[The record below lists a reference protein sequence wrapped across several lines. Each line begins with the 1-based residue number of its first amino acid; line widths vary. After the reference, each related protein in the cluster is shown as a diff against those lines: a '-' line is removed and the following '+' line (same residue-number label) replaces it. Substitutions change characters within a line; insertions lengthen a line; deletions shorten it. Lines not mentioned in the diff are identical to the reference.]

1 MGQGQRQDAAPAS
14 RRVAALELPD
24 LPEGA
29 LVLVDSAPIIYVL
42 ERHPRFAARFQPL
55 FERHAAGEIFFAV
68 TTMTIAE
75 VLAGPL
81 GAGEEAL
88 AKRYRAVM
96 ESWRVIDL
104 TADIA
109 ESAARLRAGLKLK
122 LPDAIQAASALAVNA
137 DALVTHD
144 RDFSRVKTL
153 TVLR

>member
-1 MGQGQRQDAAPAS
+1 M
-14 RRVAALELPD
+14 AALELAG

-29 LVLVDSAPIIYVL
+29 LVLMDSAPIIYVL
-42 ERHPRFAARFQPL
+42 EQHPRLAPRFQPL
-55 FERHAAGEIFFAV
+55 FDRHGAGKLFFAV

-96 ESWRVIDL
+96 ESWQVINL
-104 TADIA
+104 TVEIA
-109 ESAARLRAGLKLK
+109 ESAARFRARLKLR
-122 LPDAIQAASALAVNA
+122 LPDAIQVASAIAVIA

-144 RDFSRVKTL
+144 RDFSRVKSL
-153 TVLR
+153 PVLH

>member
-1 MGQGQRQDAAPAS
+1 
-14 RRVAALELPD
+14 
-24 LPEGA
+24 
-29 LVLVDSAPIIYVL
+29 VLVDSAPIIYVL
-42 ERHPRFAARFQPL
+42 ERHPKFGPRFQPL
-55 FERHAAGEIFFAV
+55 FDRHGAGEISFAV
-68 TTMTIAE
+68 TTMTMAE

-96 ESWRVIDL
+96 ESWQVVNL

-109 ESAARLRAGLKLK
+109 ESAARFRARLKLK
-122 LPDAIQAASALAVNA
+122 LPDAIQVASAIAVNA

-144 RDFSRVKTL
+144 RDFSKVKTL